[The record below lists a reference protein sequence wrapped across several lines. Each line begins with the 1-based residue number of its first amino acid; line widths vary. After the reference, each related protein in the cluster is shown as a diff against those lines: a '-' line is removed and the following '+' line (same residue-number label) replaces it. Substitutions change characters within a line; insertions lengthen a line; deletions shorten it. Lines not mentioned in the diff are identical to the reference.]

1 MAIDAN
7 VLVVDDDPLNRQL
20 LKQALVNEGCRVET
34 VEDGMRALR
43 ALRTGET
50 QFDLLL
56 LDVMMPGMDGY
67 EVLSFVKD
75 EPTLAR
81 IPVIMISALDDLA
94 SVVKCLELGADDY
107 LTKPFNPVLLR
118 ARINNSLAR
127 KRHADAE
134 RRYLQLVEQE
144 ERRSDL
150 LIRNILPIDIAQR
163 LKDGETGI
171 ADQVEDMS
179 VLFADLV
186 GFSAIAARQSA
197 TETVAMLNEVVTTF
211 DRLAVGYGIEK
222 IKTIGDAYLAVGGL
236 GGSKGDNHVLAAVQ
250 MALDMVPL
258 VAGVNAELQLRVGIH
273 VGPAVAGIIGTHKF
287 SFDVWGDTV
296 NIASR
301 MESHGKP
308 GRVHVSDT
316 VRDRLDGILTF
327 EDRGAIDLKNR
338 GTRHTYFVTS
348 EQAPTGLAR
357 AADTMQ
363 LDWATPEELLRGR
376 FELGSG
382 RP

>member
-43 ALRTGET
+43 ALRAGET

-75 EPTLAR
+75 EPALAR
-81 IPVIMISALDDLA
+81 IPVIMISALDDLG

-118 ARINNSLAR
+118 ARICNSLAR
-127 KRHADAE
+127 KRHADTE

-150 LIRNILPIDIAQR
+150 LIRNILPTDIAQR

-186 GFSAIAARQSA
+186 GFSAIAARQNA
-197 TETVAMLNEVVTTF
+197 TETVKMLNEVVTTF

-236 GGSKGDNHVLAAVQ
+236 GGSTGDNHVLAAVQ

-258 VAGVNAELQLRVGIH
+258 VADVNAELQLRVGVH

-301 MESHGKP
+301 MESHGEP

-316 VRDRLDGILTF
+316 VRDRLAGILTF
-327 EDRGAIDLKNR
+327 EDRGTIELKNR
-338 GTRHTYFVTS
+338 GTMHTYFVSS
-348 EQAPTGLAR
+348 ESSQASLAR
-357 AADTMQ
+357 AADTMHI
-363 LDWATPEELLRGR
+363 DWATPEELLRGR